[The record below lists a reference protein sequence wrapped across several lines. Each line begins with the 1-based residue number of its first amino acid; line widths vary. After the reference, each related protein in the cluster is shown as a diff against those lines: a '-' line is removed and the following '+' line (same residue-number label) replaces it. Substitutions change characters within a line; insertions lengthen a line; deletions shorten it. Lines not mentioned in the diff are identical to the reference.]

1 MGSPKLYLEE
11 GCCLEKAV
19 VLLSGGRDSFLSAC
33 IALENYIEIVP
44 IFCNNGH
51 IASMKRAE
59 FVVCELQ
66 KRFSKDI
73 VHDLVYL
80 STGMTMQAYLMG
92 YLSASFLD
100 ISRKYPYATP
110 NQIQCLACKSAM
122 YAHAIAFAKR
132 SGRTHLIDGV
142 RKQQGFFVD
151 LDEMHVRLNK
161 LCEDNKIELLTPV
174 YELTSDWVRKREL
187 CDRGFTTKVIEPQC
201 FLACPLG
208 CKMLTDQERESLTKF
223 YDEEIQPSLQSD
235 IKRLES
241 HMTW

>member
-1 MGSPKLYLEE
+1 MN
-11 GCCLEKAV
+11 KAL

-33 IALENYIEIVP
+33 IALENYLEIIP

-51 IASMKRAE
+51 IASIKRAA
-59 FVVCELQ
+59 FVVRELQ
-66 KRFSKDI
+66 KRFSKD
-73 VHDLVYL
+73 VVRDLVYL
-80 STGMTMQAYLMG
+80 QTGMTMQAYLMS
-92 YLSASFLD
+92 YLSTPFSD
-100 ISRKYPYATP
+100 ISQKYPFATP
-110 NQIQCLACKSAM
+110 NQLQCLACKSAM

-151 LDEMHVRLNK
+151 LDEMHSRFNK
-161 LCEDNKIELLTPV
+161 LCADNQIELLTPV
-174 YELTSDWVRKREL
+174 YELSSDWVRKREL

-208 CKMLTDQERESLTKF
+208 CKKLTGQERESLTKF

-241 HMTW
+241 HLTW

>member
-1 MGSPKLYLEE
+1 M
-11 GCCLEKAV
+11 EKAV